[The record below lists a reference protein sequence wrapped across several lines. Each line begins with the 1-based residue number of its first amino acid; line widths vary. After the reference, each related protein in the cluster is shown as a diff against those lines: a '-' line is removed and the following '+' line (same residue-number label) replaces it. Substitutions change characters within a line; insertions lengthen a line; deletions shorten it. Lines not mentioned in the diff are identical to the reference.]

1 MDKLLSGVQT
11 LFSNIAGHLG
21 SISLPDIGD
30 VAQMFFW
37 LGGTVLHI
45 AAAALV
51 VAVLWRCARSL
62 LGGKAEE
69 EDWGFFALPNG
80 VKLQLTHWENI
91 LGRAGSCDIVL
102 AFATISRQHA
112 AVQRTEDGEW
122 TIYPLSEKN
131 GVAVNG
137 ARVKTEKRITLGDKV
152 TLGGL
157 DLIFYPSAGDDL
169 RRQAKARTKPG
180 RRVSPTMTLALLS
193 AFQGLMLVELV
204 YSKGVE
210 NMMALFS
217 SFGIL
222 CAAMWAMYL
231 VYRSLRRTGFELE
244 SLAFLLTTLCLT
256 VTASSSM
263 STLPK
268 QTLSVL
274 IGLILFMVLSICLRD
289 LDRAKSLRWPAAILA
304 AGLLAFNVLF
314 GQTLFGAKN
323 WVSFGPISFQPSEF
337 VKIAFVLAG
346 AETMDRLFSRRNLI
360 FTILFSAFCVGCLA
374 VMSDFGTALIFF
386 VAFLTIAFLRS
397 GDLPS
402 IAMITAAAAVGAG
415 VVLKFK
421 PYIAN
426 RFAVWRHVWEFS
438 DTTGYQQTRAMSA
451 TASGGL
457 FGVGANGGWLKA
469 VGAANTDLV
478 FGMVAEELGL
488 IVAVSAVITIIV
500 FALFTIKYAGTARS
514 AFYAIAAC
522 AAATMF
528 VFQTILNVCGSMD
541 ILPLTGVTFPFVSCG
556 GSSMMSCWALFAFL
570 KACDLRQNA
579 AIAVKLPKKHDA
591 PVEINDDGFE
601 IDASVFDDDAPYDSR
616 GKERADI
623 DIPLDDDPP
632 QSRKHH
638 DIDISLDDDF
648 PQSRKRPD
656 IDIPLDDDWGDDR

>member
-1 MDKLLSGVQT
+1 MDNFLSGAQAV
-11 LFSNIAGHLG
+11 FSNIIGKITSLQLPDVGGGGAAQALLSLG
-21 SISLPDIGD
+21 S
-30 VAQMFFW
+30 AA
-37 LGGTVLHI
+37 LHI
-45 AAAALV
+45 AAAAIA

-91 LGRAGSCDIVL
+91 LGRAGSCDIAL
-102 AFATISRQHA
+102 PFATVSRQHA
-112 AVQRTEDGEW
+112 AVQRTENGEW

-137 ARVKTEKRITLGDKV
+137 ARVKTEKRIVLGDRI

-157 DLIFYPSAGDDL
+157 DLIFYPSSGDDM

-180 RRVSPTMTLALLS
+180 RRVSPTMTLALVT
-193 AFQGLMLVELV
+193 AFQGLLLVELV
-204 YSKGVE
+204 YSKGAE
-210 NMMALFS
+210 HMLPLLAC
-217 SFGIL
+217 FGAL

-231 VYRSLRRTGFELE
+231 VYRSLRRTGFEVE
-244 SLAFLLTTLCLT
+244 SLAFLLTTLCLE
-256 VTASSSM
+256 VTASSSI
-263 STLPK
+263 SSLPK

-274 IGLILFMVLSICLRD
+274 IGLFLFMALSICLRD
-289 LDRAKSLRWPAAILA
+289 LDRAKSLRWPVAILA
-304 AGLLAFNVLF
+304 AGLLAFNVVF

-323 WVSFGPISFQPSEF
+323 WVSIGPISFQPSEF

-346 AETMDRLFSRRNLI
+346 AETMDRLFSRRNLV

-402 IAMITAAAAVGAG
+402 IAMICAAAAAGAG
-415 VVLKFK
+415 LILKFK

-438 DTTGYQQTRAMSA
+438 STTGYQQTRAMSA

-457 FGVGANGGWLKA
+457 FGVGANGGWLKS

-488 IVAVSAVITIIV
+488 VVAVVAVLTIIV
-500 FALFTIKYAGTARS
+500 LALFAIKSSGSARS

-522 AAATMF
+522 AAATML

-556 GSSMMSCWALFAFL
+556 GSSMMACWALLAFI
-570 KACDLRQNA
+570 KACDVRQNA
-579 AIAVKLPKKHDA
+579 AIAVKLPKKHDE
-591 PVEINDDGFE
+591 PVDIDDDFE
-601 IDASVFDDDAPYDSR
+601 IDDSVFDEDKGGGASDTDVPADGGAPR
-616 GKERADI
+616 R
-623 DIPLDDDPP
+623 
-632 QSRKHH
+632 
-638 DIDISLDDDF
+638 
-648 PQSRKRPD
+648 RPD
-656 IDIPLDDDWGDDR
+656 IDIPLDGDDGGGERG